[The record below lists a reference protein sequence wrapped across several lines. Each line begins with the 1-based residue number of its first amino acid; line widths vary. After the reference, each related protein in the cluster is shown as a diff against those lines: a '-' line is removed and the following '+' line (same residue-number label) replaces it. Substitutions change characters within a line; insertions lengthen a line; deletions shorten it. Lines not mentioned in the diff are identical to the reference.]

1 MLYANHTF
9 PNVQRNLMNLKH
21 SLYFLLY
28 VIILKLG
35 ISEGFHQAGISET
48 LWAIEK
54 EEAIAQSF
62 RVNNPNTTVFSD
74 DCNILLKLV
83 MDVSIYFY
91 ICALCT
97 PGILIHCAV

>member
-1 MLYANHTF
+1 MLTC
-9 PNVQRNLMNLKH
+9 V
-21 SLYFLLY
+21 
-28 VIILKLG
+28 G
-35 ISEGFHQAGISET
+35 ISEGFHQAVCET

-83 MDVSIYFY
+83 MDVSKSAYNISKS
-91 ICALCT
+91 L
-97 PGILIHCAV
+97 

>member
-1 MLYANHTF
+1 MKETMQSTVCH
-9 PNVQRNLMNLKH
+9 
-21 SLYFLLY
+21 
-28 VIILKLG
+28 IIVLTCVG

-62 RVNNPNTTVFSD
+62 RVNNPNTTVFFD

-83 MDVSIYFY
+83 MDVSKSAYNISKS
-91 ICALCT
+91 L
-97 PGILIHCAV
+97 

>member
-1 MLYANHTF
+1 MKISNMK
-9 PNVQRNLMNLKH
+9 RNQSTVLTC
-21 SLYFLLY
+21 
-28 VIILKLG
+28 VG

-83 MDVSIYFY
+83 MDVSKSTYNISKS
-91 ICALCT
+91 L
-97 PGILIHCAV
+97 